1 MEEKLLKEQQKTNEL
16 LEKLIIQNNKENEL
30 LTVEDVHNE
39 FGIGINMVRRMFSDK
54 ELPVQRYTVPF
65 KVTRKALNE
74 YMSKEHDYLKNDRS
88 WSFMIIINKAK
99 QDSISASPK
108 NKILLLKKN
117 YVSYFC
123 LLYNNILQKTSI
135 KLKAL
140 I

>member
-74 YMSKEHDYLKNDRS
+74 YMSKEHDYLRINDDKR
-88 WSFMIIINKAK
+88 
-99 QDSISASPK
+99 
-108 NKILLLKKN
+108 
-117 YVSYFC
+117 
-123 LLYNNILQKTSI
+123 
-135 KLKAL
+135 
-140 I
+140 